1 MFCLL
6 CFSSRRYWIL
16 HYFWDLHEPDGGTWK
31 NDVWLLQHPQW
42 NHHVHGLLDHVV
54 CFLSNADFFFLIVHE
69 FVCLPL
75 QANTMNASVFAHAAT
90 GYIALTFSKYHIW
103 GQRQWLIML
112 TLRKMQKKG
121 EKKDQVSW
129 EEKNRVCLSVCEGH
143 WQLER
148 ERERERFSW
157 DILKYVVCRV
167 VASQSLEQCY

>member
-1 MFCLL
+1 M
-6 CFSSRRYWIL
+6 SRMGERGKMMCDFFNIL
-16 HYFWDLHEPDGGTWK
+16 NEIIMSMVSLIMWSVSCPMLI
-31 NDVWLLQHPQW
+31 
-42 NHHVHGLLDHVV
+42 
-54 CFLSNADFFFLIVHE
+54 FFFLIVHE

-129 EEKNRVCLSVCEGH
+129 EEKNRVCLRVCEGH